1 MQKFYAFR
9 SLVNLSKFTASG
21 AHAETH
27 KKRPA
32 RSDLM
37 TD

>member
-9 SLVNLSKFTASG
+9 SLVNLSKFTASRT
-21 AHAETH
+21 HAENY
-27 KKRPA
+27 KKKPA